1 MESRRKG
8 RVSIK
13 EVASRGDQPCVRN
26 LCKTQEKK
34 VSFKHWPQPE
44 NSVLSYNSTSQ
55 ARPFLL
61 LASPPSPRAAAP
73 EDERQPSEKGR
84 RKRCIQPGNRR
95 SSSPSIIPHCSTWP
109 DADKG

>member
-73 EDERQPSEKGR
+73 EDERQPSEKGEEEMHTAG
-84 RKRCIQPGNRR
+84 KQTKFITIHN
-95 SSSPSIIPHCSTWP
+95 SPLQHL
-109 DADKG
+109 A